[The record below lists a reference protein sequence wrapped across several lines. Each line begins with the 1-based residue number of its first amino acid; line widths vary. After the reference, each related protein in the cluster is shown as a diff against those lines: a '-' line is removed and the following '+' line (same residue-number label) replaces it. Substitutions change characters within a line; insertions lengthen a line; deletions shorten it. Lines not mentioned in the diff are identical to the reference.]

1 MANKSQFQPAI
12 SDMDPELKKSKIK
25 SIYKNLMVLSF
36 SFMFIMTAFMSLQSL
51 QSSLNREAGVGVIS
65 LSCLYGG
72 ALFSCMFA
80 PVLIK
85 KFGPKWCLSFGWLTQ
100 CIFTSANFYPKMYTL
115 VPAGAILGIGTG
127 LIWTSQGVYLT
138 TIALEFASISRETG
152 PSVMSR
158 FNGIFFMIF
167 QSTQIWGNLISSLIL
182 HTSGENDIS
191 PENFTEIVHLNQTD
205 VTQLNQTYI
214 TQLDQIYVPQ
224 LNQTY
229 VTHKEDSFQNEI
241 TRCGAK
247 FCPFEQSTNGTAFT
261 APPKNIV
268 YTLMGIFLSCGI
280 AGTCLTVFFLSRLPQ
295 KSSREI
301 SEEEDLTLC
310 ERLSSTF
317 QLLVKDVRMPLLAAL
332 CFYTGTEQ
340 ALMYGDFTQS
350 FIGCELGV
358 GWVGY
363 IMICLGVC
371 NATFAFILG
380 RLEKYTGRPALFVS
394 ATVINVALMLTMLM
408 WTPDKQQMYVFFIIP
423 ALWGACD
430 AVWQSQTSALLGV
443 LFSSQKEA
451 AFANFRL
458 WQNLAQTIAFA
469 TSGLMCMSVKVIIA
483 ITLACISLALYIVVE
498 VKEKMSGKMSS
509 RRSTSAYSKPPEQ
522 GLVTI
527 KQAGDY

>member
-1 MANKSQFQPAI
+1 MADKSQFQPAI
-12 SDMDPELKKSKIK
+12 PDMERGERRSRIK

-65 LSCLYGG
+65 LSCIYGG

-85 KFGPKWCLSFGWLTQ
+85 KFGPKWCLSFGWLTH
-100 CIFTSANFYPKMYTL
+100 CIFTSSNFYPKMYTL
-115 VPAGAILGIGTG
+115 VPAGVILGLGTG

-138 TIALEFASISRETG
+138 TIALDYAAISLDTDEST
-152 PSVMSR
+152 MSR

-182 HTSGENDIS
+182 HRAGGDANS
-191 PENFTEIVHLNQTD
+191 PTGNLTEIVLKNLTD
-205 VTQLNQTYI
+205 QVTQVYPNYLTENKDTIQ
-214 TQLDQIYVPQ
+214 D
-224 LNQTY
+224 
-229 VTHKEDSFQNEI
+229 EI
-241 TRCGAK
+241 KIAHCGASY
-247 FCPFEQSTNGTAFT
+247 CPFEQTTNGTAFT
-261 APPKNIV
+261 EPPKNIV
-268 YTLMGIFLSCGI
+268 YTLMGIFLGCGI
-280 AGTCLTVFFLSRLPQ
+280 VGTLLTIFLLSPLP
-295 KSSREI
+295 KRGSHEI
-301 SEEEDLTLC
+301 ATEEDLTLC

-317 QLLVKDVRMPLLAAL
+317 RLLVKDVRMPLLAAL

-350 FIGCELGV
+350 FIGCELGI

-371 NATFAFILG
+371 NASCAFLLG
-380 RLEKYTGRPALFVS
+380 RVEKYTGRPALFVA

-408 WTPDKQQMYVFFIIP
+408 WTPDKRQMYVFFIIP

-443 LFSSQKEA
+443 LFSNQKEA

-469 TSGLMCMSVKVIIA
+469 TSGLLCMSNKIIIA

-498 VKEKMSGKMSS
+498 VKEKIKKKRNS
-509 RRSTSAYSKPPEQ
+509 RRSTNGYLKPSEQ
-522 GLVTI
+522 ALKIAQTGNC
-527 KQAGDY
+527 